1 MKKLKNK
8 IKEHPVY
15 IKAGV
20 IALVSV
26 LCTACLYISDNQR
39 SVRTNKDGQPVL
51 KRGEYGEDTVQEMKV
66 LIGEDKEE
74 ENINISVTGREYTST
89 EMNQVFARAGEK
101 LETYILGEN
110 ESLDEVRY
118 DLDLITEFPDSG
130 ISVSWELDR
139 YDVMDIQG
147 NLREEMLT
155 AEGTTVRLTAILSY
169 GEDQEIREF
178 YARIFPPVK
187 SREDRIMVE
196 LDQAIS
202 QSDEKTKSQEYL
214 VLPDSIDGQEI
225 QWRYGTE
232 TRAAA
237 LLVLGIGAACMMVVS
252 ESQRKKEAEKKS
264 IRQMK
269 LDYPRIINRFNLYIR
284 AGMTI
289 RRAWFC
295 IAQDYENKK
304 KTGEEKGKR
313 KAYEEMVSAMYRMQS
328 GAAEGECYENYGTR
342 CGISAYRKFG
352 MMLSQNLRKGTKG
365 LTEFLGREA
374 EDAFEERKNLA
385 KKIGE
390 EAGTKLMIPLFLML
404 IIVFAMV
411 IVPSFFSIQM

>member
-1 MKKLKNK
+1 MKRLKSK

-15 IKAGV
+15 LKAGI
-20 IALVSV
+20 IALASI
-26 LCTACLYISDNQR
+26 LCSACLYISDNQA

-51 KRGEYGEDTVQEMKV
+51 KRGEYGEDTVREMRV
-66 LIGEDKEE
+66 RIGEAKEE
-74 ENINISVTGREYTST
+74 ESVSISVAGREYTSE
-89 EMNQVFARAGEK
+89 EMKEIFAQAGED
-101 LETYILGEN
+101 LEAYILGEN

-118 DLDLITEFPDSG
+118 DLNLITEIPDSG

-139 YDVMDIQG
+139 YDVMDVRG
-147 NLREEMLT
+147 NLQGEALT
-155 AEGTTVRLTAILSY
+155 EDGTAVRLTAVLNC
-169 GEDQEIREF
+169 GEDQEIRQF
-178 YARIFPPVK
+178 YAEIFPPEK
-187 SREDRIMVE
+187 SAEDELMEE
-196 LDQAIS
+196 LDMAVS

-214 VLPDSIDGQEI
+214 VLPDSVDGREI
-225 QWRYGTE
+225 KWSYGSE

-237 LLVLGIGAACMMVVS
+237 LLVLGIGAACMTVIS
-252 ESQRKKEAEKKS
+252 ESQGRKEAEKKS

-284 AGMTI
+284 SGMTR

-304 KTGEEKGKR
+304 ETGEEKGKR

-342 CGISAYRKFG
+342 CGISVYKKFG

-365 LTEFLGREA
+365 LTELLGREA

-390 EAGTKLMIPLFLML
+390 EAGTKLMIPMFLML

-411 IVPSFFSIQM
+411 IVPAFFSIQM